1 MARIIAVA
9 NQKGGVGKTT
19 TALTLGHGLARRG
32 YRVLLVDL
40 DTQGNIACGLGLER
54 SRALYQLL
62 VDEVPA
68 REVIV
73 PSGRENLDVIAS
85 DKSVARAKEIL
96 AGRSFKEFVLKKA
109 LASIA
114 HKYDFIILDCAPSVD
129 VLHYA
134 AFVAATHLIIPTR
147 LDQFAIIGVVDVLN
161 SVKAIG
167 EALQAL
173 TGEVR
178 TLRLLG
184 IVPTFWDSVTRE
196 TRDQFENLA
205 RQMGKY
211 LLPFIPTDTKLRE
224 ATTCGMT
231 IWEYAPNSRALQG
244 VPLRVQGRH
253 RLMGGYIQLLDRL
266 LQLLKL
272 PAEARREGNGE
283 ERRAQAQSYAIR
295 HYG

>member
-1 MARIIAVA
+1 MKVIAVA

-19 TALTLGHGLARRG
+19 TALTLGHGLAQRG

-40 DTQGNIACGLGLER
+40 DTQGNVACGLGLER
-54 SRALYQLL
+54 SRALYQLI
-62 VDEVPA
+62 VDEVPV

-109 LASIA
+109 LAPVVPN
-114 HKYDFIILDCAPSVD
+114 YDFIILDCAPSVD

-147 LDQFAIIGVVDVLN
+147 LDQFAVVGVVDVLN
-161 SVKAIG
+161 SIKALG

-173 TGEVR
+173 SGDAR
-178 TLRLLG
+178 APKLLG

-196 TRDQFENLA
+196 TREQFENLA
-205 RQMGKY
+205 RHMGKH
-211 LLPFIPTDTKLRE
+211 LLPFIPQDTKLRE
-224 ATTCGMT
+224 ASACGVT
-231 IWEYAPNSRALQG
+231 IWEYAPGSRALQG
-244 VPLRVQGRH
+244 VPLRVQGRP
-253 RLMGGYIQLLDRL
+253 RLVGGYIQLLDRVLHL
-266 LQLLKL
+266 LRL
-272 PAEARREGNGE
+272 PARVRRDKYGE
-283 ERRAQAQSYAIR
+283 EKARAPGCAVR
-295 HYG
+295 HHGR